1 MCIYTNIHPTQI
13 YIHPMYR
20 VFNLNKINISYIS
33 NYIFFTHA
41 ILLIYSDT
49 HSILYTFYK

>member
-1 MCIYTNIHPTQI
+1 
-13 YIHPMYR
+13 MYR
-20 VFNLNKINISYIS
+20 VVNLNKINISYIS
-33 NYIFFTHA
+33 NYMFSTHA